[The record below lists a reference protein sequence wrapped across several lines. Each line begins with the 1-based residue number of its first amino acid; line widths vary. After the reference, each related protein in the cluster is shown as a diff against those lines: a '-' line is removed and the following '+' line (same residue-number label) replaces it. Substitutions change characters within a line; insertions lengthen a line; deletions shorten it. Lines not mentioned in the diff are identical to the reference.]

1 VVPGAVRSHV
11 KTREEDPF
19 GDGYAAQSGW
29 PHRHSGSGVPDI
41 SISAHRSLQNL
52 LFPRSTKTSSQRHPR
67 WSHFNS
73 FCGMAG

>member
-1 VVPGAVRSHV
+1 MVPGAVRSHV

-41 SISAHRSLQNL
+41 SVSAHRSLQNL
-52 LFPRSTKTSSQRHPR
+52 LFPRST
-67 WSHFNS
+67 
-73 FCGMAG
+73 